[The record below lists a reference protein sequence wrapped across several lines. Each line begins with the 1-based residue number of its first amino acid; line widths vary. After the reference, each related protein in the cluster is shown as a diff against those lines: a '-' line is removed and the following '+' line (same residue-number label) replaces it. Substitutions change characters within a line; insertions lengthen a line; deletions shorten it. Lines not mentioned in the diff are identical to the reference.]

1 MAIYHCSIKT
11 ISRSCG
17 RSAVASAAYRSGEKL
32 LNDETGIVHDF
43 TSKSGVIMSEILLPE
58 HVPVIFQNRQTLWNE
73 VQKTEKRCDAQLAR
87 ELEVAF
93 PVEMKR
99 EEQIECVRAYI
110 RVNFV
115 SKGMIADWALHD
127 KGDGN
132 PHAHIMLTVRGF
144 DENEHWQQK
153 TKSVFANARDEK
165 GRAVFD
171 PVLPFYDPGDRE
183 NTSRYRIPVL
193 DENGNQKTR
202 IRKGKGTEYLWE
214 KINIPANDWNDRAN
228 AEQWRA
234 SWAQHCNQY
243 LEQDKRIDHRSYE
256 RQGLDQE
263 PTIHEGITARRMEQ
277 NGKEA
282 DRCVINREIRQRNSI
297 REQIRNLAADITKII
312 TTKARELYERFSRLT
327 GNIGDA
333 AKSGNTDRADGR
345 TAGRERET
353 DTAAGEAAEHEL
365 QSEGAV
371 GGIQVA
377 VETDA
382 GETRRNQELEREIE
396 QRKPAIDAADRKLE
410 QLADIIRERRRKQD
424 ERIRRLME
432 RRRSAHADGRD
443 AGSDRTAAG
452 SDRTDAAGEGE
463 PAGRSNRRDG
473 SLLTVGTQQLIR
485 DIETAINAAT
495 GAEEAARAERS
506 DREAERSRFDL
517 ARQRE
522 AERREREAAE
532 RERQDREKSRSRG
545 RSR

>member
-1 MAIYHCSIKT
+1 MGMAIYHCSIKIIT
-11 ISRSCG
+11 RSCG

-43 TSKSGVIMSEILLPE
+43 MSKGGVIMSEILLPE
-58 HVPVIFQNRQTLWNE
+58 HAPTIYQNRETLWNE

-87 ELEVAF
+87 EVEVAF
-93 PVEMKR
+93 PVEMTR
-99 EEQIECVRAYI
+99 SQQIECARAYI
-110 RVNFV
+110 RENFV
-115 SKGMIADWALHD
+115 SKGMIADWAFHD

-153 TKSVFANARDEK
+153 TKSVFANARDEN

-171 PVLPFYDPGDRE
+171 PALPFYDPGDRE

-202 IRKGKGTEYLWE
+202 IREGKGTEYLWE
-214 KINIPANDWNDRAN
+214 KINIPANDWNNRAN
-228 AEQWRA
+228 AERWRA
-234 SWAQHCNQY
+234 SWAQHCNRY

-263 PTIHEGITARRMEQ
+263 PTIHEGVTARRMEQ

-312 TTKARELYERFSRLT
+312 TTKARELYERFTRLT
-327 GNIGDA
+327 GNTGDA
-333 AKSGNTDRADGR
+333 AKAGNTDRDDGRAAGRKRETGAAAGR
-345 TAGRERET
+345 TARHESHS
-353 DTAAGEAAEHEL
+353 AGT
-365 QSEGAV
+365 V
-371 GGIQVA
+371 GGMQAAIGS
-377 VETDA
+377 DK
-382 GETRRNQELEREIE
+382 GGIGRNQELEREIE

-410 QLADIIRERRRKQD
+410 QLADIISERRRKQD

-443 AGSDRTAAG
+443 AGPDRTAA
-452 SDRTDAAGEGE
+452 AGKGE
-463 PAGRSNRRDG
+463 PAGESNRKDG
-473 SLLTVGTQQLIR
+473 SLFTAGTQQLIR
-485 DIETAINAAT
+485 DIETAISAAT

-506 DREAERSRFDL
+506 DREAERSRSDF

-522 AERREREAAE
+522 AERRERQKPLKPKHSA
-532 RERQDREKSRSRG
+532 RRRH
-545 RSR
+545 